1 MDDERDR
8 RLTEVAPDMGTAAE
22 ALVSVALTSK
32 VFACR
37 LRSDDPV
44 RHIKIA

>member
-8 RLTEVAPDMGTAAE
+8 RLTEVALDMGTAAE
-22 ALVSVALTSK
+22 ALVSVALTSQ

-44 RHIKIA
+44 RHVDPA

>member
-8 RLTEVAPDMGTAAE
+8 RLTEVALDMGTAAE

-44 RHIKIA
+44 RHVDPA